1 MGIDRPDVRLR
12 RRASVVAVLV
22 ALLVM
27 GGACSGQP
35 GAGTPPGSSPPDG
48 SPPVPVTPRAPSEA
62 SGSEASGSEALSLV
76 VFGDSWGFGAHCAGC
91 TPWPRLLP
99 ADYRAAEKV
108 EVTLTDLTENGGD
121 STSLVDE
128 LKNNA
133 EYRDAVADAD
143 IVVVNM
149 GLNDLEKTA
158 DPAKLTSMW
167 SKNLDA
173 MLDIVDKLRA
183 GQPTA
188 VRMVG
193 VSNEYLSDAGLRAGL
208 GDSASKI
215 FQSFNQV
222 SCAVAAD
229 HGGQCVDLRSVLNG
243 VDGQQATDPNSQ
255 ESMNAVA
262 SAVAAAGLDEL
273 GGR

>member
-1 MGIDRPDVRLR
+1 MDIDCQAVRLR
-12 RRASVVAVLV
+12 PRARVSGALV
-22 ALLVM
+22 AMLLIM
-27 GGACSGQP
+27 GVACSDQP
-35 GAGTPPGSSPPDG
+35 GAVTPPVSSPNG
-48 SPPVPVTPRAPSEA
+48 SLPARVTPSAPTEA
-62 SGSEASGSEALSLV
+62 SRSAALSLV
-76 VFGDSWGFGAHCAGC
+76 VFGDSWAHGAHCGGC
-91 TPWPRLLP
+91 TPWPILLP
-99 ADYRAAEKV
+99 ADYRAASQV

-121 STSLVDE
+121 SASFLDE

-133 EYRDAVADAD
+133 EYRDAVASAD
-143 IVVVNM
+143 VVVFNM

-158 DPAKLTSMW
+158 DPEKLTDMW
-167 SKNLDA
+167 AKNLDA

-215 FQSFNQV
+215 FESFNQV

-229 HGGQCVDLRSVLNG
+229 HDGQCVDLRPVLNG
-243 VDGQQATDPNSQ
+243 KDGQEPTDPNSQ
-255 ESMNAVA
+255 ESMIAVA
-262 SAVAAAGLDEL
+262 SAVAAKGLREL